1 MLLMKIAGIGALEE
15 SFFDRDLF
23 PQVAVLK
30 VSTLLKRLHHG
41 FFDWSTSEWM
51 PQRLLAI
58 LARESGEPP
67 CLREG
72 RTSLKELYN

>member
-1 MLLMKIAGIGALEE
+1 MEIAEIGDLEE

-30 VSTLLKRLHHG
+30 VSTLLKKTSSRLFLLEHQWV
-41 FFDWSTSEWM
+41 DAPTS
-51 PQRLLAI
+51 I
-58 LARESGEPP
+58 GNPP

-72 RTSLKELYN
+72 RTSLEELYN